1 MGDAILLKCKC
12 GYAGC
17 CRELLIGKVTP
28 VEFTLELSDFKSAWV
43 EHEVVTDA
51 ELSDRLDA
59 ALLDASN
66 VEDGHDAVGGPMWVG
81 DDTLTIMLPAQD
93 LEELKVWAGL

>member
-12 GYAGC
+12 GYAKCG
-17 CRELLIGKVTP
+17 RELLIGKVTP
-28 VEFTLELSDFKSAWV
+28 VEFTLELSDNVYAWV
-43 EHEVVTDA
+43 ENEVVTDA

-59 ALLDASN
+59 ALLDAGG
-66 VEDGHDAVGGPMWVG
+66 VEDGADAVGGELWVN
-81 DDTLTIMLPAQD
+81 DDTLTITLPAQD